1 MDYQYLKLEKQDGVA
16 IVTIHR
22 PDALNALNQGVLH
35 DLFGALLA
43 LRDDAEVK
51 VIVLTGTGK
60 AFVAG
65 ADIAHMKDLD
75 EAGGAKFAELGHAVF
90 SLVEKLPKPV
100 IAAVNGFALGGG
112 TELAL
117 ACDLVYASDKAK
129 FGQPEVKLGIIP
141 GFGGTQ
147 RLPRLIG
154 RNAAKEWIFT
164 GDIYPA
170 EKALALGL
178 VNEVVPAEQLMA
190 RVLEIA
196 RKIAAV
202 GPVAVARAKFCIN
215 EGQDLAL
222 ASGLEIE
229 KAAFIALFHTKDRL
243 EGMTAFVEKR
253 PAKFEGR

>member
-16 IVTIHR
+16 IVTINR

-35 DLFGALLA
+35 DLFGMFLE
-43 LRDDAEVK
+43 LRDAADVQ

-75 EAGGAKFAELGHAVF
+75 QAGGAKFAELGHAVF
-90 SLVEKLPKPV
+90 NLVEKLPKAV

-117 ACDLVYASDKAK
+117 ACDMIFASDKAK

-147 RLPRLIG
+147 RLPRQIG
-154 RNAAKEWIFT
+154 RNAAKEWILT

-170 EKALALGL
+170 EKAFAVGL
-178 VNEVVPAEQLMA
+178 VNEVVPAEQLMT

-196 RKIAAV
+196 KKIAAV

-229 KAAFIALFHTKDRL
+229 KAAFGGLFTTKDRL